1 MEDIEIRYISLKI
14 QVTTYLP
21 IEFYFTRTNAFP
33 IYAENE
39 LITYPAYRITNNVE
53 RHRHLLRQN

>member
-1 MEDIEIRYISLKI
+1 MEDIEIHFYISLKI

-21 IEFYFTRTNAFP
+21 IEFYSTRTNAFP

-53 RHRHLLRQN
+53 RQ